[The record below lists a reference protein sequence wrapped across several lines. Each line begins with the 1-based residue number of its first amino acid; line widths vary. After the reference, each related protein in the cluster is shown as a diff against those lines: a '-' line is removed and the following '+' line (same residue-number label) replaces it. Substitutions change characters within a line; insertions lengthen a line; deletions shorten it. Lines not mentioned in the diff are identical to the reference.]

1 MAVDE
6 NIWEEIKDLL
16 LESVRDDLKDNTPE
30 RFTRAERGIIML
42 KEVIT
47 TEAIAVGID
56 VIVASGP
63 EADYD

>member
-1 MAVDE
+1 MVIDD

-16 LESVRDDLKDNTPE
+16 LESIRNDLKGNTPDH
-30 RFTRAERGIIML
+30 FTRAERGIIML

-56 VIVASGP
+56 VVVSGP
-63 EADYD
+63 EDD